1 MLAGHLGVA
10 LGARSLTAAVPLYVL
25 VAASLAL
32 DLLWPLLLLTNVE
45 VVDIRPGNTRFTHL
59 AFVHYP
65 WSHSLLMALVWGA
78 VASILTVVLRPPR
91 GGALLVGAVVVSHW
105 LLDFITHRPDLPL
118 WPGGPLVGL
127 GLWNSLPGT
136 YAVEGS
142 MYLAG
147 IAAYLHAAPRRRRR
161 QLSFWAFV
169 VVVAAVWIA
178 SPWAPPPPHAI
189 VVAASALAIF
199 LLPAWAS
206 RIERRPRKRGMRSG
220 PSRWGR
226 GIERSLSQ

>member
-10 LGARSLTAAVPLYVL
+10 LGARSSSASVPLYAL
-25 VAASLAL
+25 VAASFAL
-32 DLLWPLLLLTNVE
+32 DLLWPLFLLTGVE
-45 VVDIRPGNTRFTHL
+45 VVDIQPGNTQFTHL
-59 AFVHYP
+59 VFVHYP

-78 VASILTVVLRPPR
+78 VASIITVVLRPVR
-91 GGALLVGAVVVSHW
+91 GGAVLVGAVVVSHW

-136 YAVEGS
+136 FAVEGS
-142 MYLAG
+142 IYVAG
-147 IAAYLHAAPRRRRR
+147 IAAYLHSAPRRRRR
-161 QLSFWAFV
+161 QLSFWMFV
-169 VVVAAVWIA
+169 VAVGAVWIA

-189 VVAASALAIF
+189 VVAATALAIF

-206 RIERRPRKRGMRSG
+206 RIEGRRRKRGIRSG
-220 PSRWGR
+220 PSRWSR
-226 GIERSLSQ
+226 RVERTLSQ